1 MNTKRNT
8 KRRTGLFLGLTGT
21 LITVLVLAVTR
32 GPARGAAQE
41 AAAGQAAA
49 AQGAAAQA
57 AAAAGGGYDWPQFGF
72 DARHSGSDTRE
83 TAINAGNVGRLQ
95 RLYQVGL
102 PDTADGA
109 PAYLRGVRTGGGVRD
124 LLFVTTKSGFL
135 VAVDA
140 QSGQQVWAVQ
150 HGPGAC
156 HINGGGSA
164 CYTTSSP
171 ALDPNRKFVYSYGLD
186 GYVHKHRVG
195 DGSEVTGGGWPELA
209 TTKPSSEKG
218 SSALSIAAG
227 YLYVTNGGYF
237 GDQGDYQGHITAINL
252 ASGGQR
258 VFNLACSN
266 QATHFVMQPGAPDCP
281 SVQSAVWGR
290 AGVVYDS
297 DTGRIYAASGNGDT
311 NPAAHDWGDSVIALT
326 PAGTG
331 AGGNPLDAFT
341 PANYRQLSDSDADL
355 GSAAPAILPAPAN
368 SRIPH
373 LAVQA
378 GKDGLLRLLNLD
390 NLSQQGGPGHI
401 GGEVVAPVGVPQGG
415 EVLTAPA
422 VWTNPADGSV
432 WVFVTNGQGASGLR
446 LVVGGDGLPSLQPVW
461 QIGGGG
467 ASPVVAGNVLFFAG
481 SGSIRALDPASG
493 RQLWQDGSSGGIHW
507 ESPIVANGRLYITNE
522 SGQLTAYG
530 VR

>member
-1 MNTKRNT
+1 
-8 KRRTGLFLGLTGT
+8 
-21 LITVLVLAVTR
+21 
-32 GPARGAAQE
+32 
-41 AAAGQAAA
+41 
-49 AQGAAAQA
+49 
-57 AAAAGGGYDWPQFGF
+57 
-72 DARHSGSDTRE
+72 
-83 TAINAGNVGRLQ
+83 
-95 RLYQVGL
+95 
-102 PDTADGA
+102 
-109 PAYLRGVRTGGGVRD
+109 
-124 LLFVTTKSGFL
+124 
-135 VAVDA
+135 
-140 QSGQQVWAVQ
+140 
-150 HGPGAC
+150 
-156 HINGGGSA
+156 
-164 CYTTSSP
+164 
-171 ALDPNRKFVYSYGLD
+171 
-186 GYVHKHRVG
+186 
-195 DGSEVTGGGWPELA
+195 
-209 TTKPSSEKG
+209 
-218 SSALSIAAG
+218 
-227 YLYVTNGGYF
+227 
-237 GDQGDYQGHITAINL
+237 
-252 ASGGQR
+252 
-258 VFNLACSN
+258 
-266 QATHFVMQPGAPDCP
+266 
-281 SVQSAVWGR
+281 VWGR

-341 PANYRQLSDSDADL
+341 PANYRFLRDSDIDL

-401 GGEVVAPVGVPQGG
+401 GGEVVVPIGVPQGG
-415 EVLTAPA
+415 EVLTALA
-422 VWTNPADGSV
+422 VWTNPADGRV

-481 SGSIRALDPASG
+481 SGSIRASDPTSG